1 MGNFNT
7 IQSGKEYVKLLCNL
21 IISVSSPNKQWELLI
36 NDYLIMSLFCRR
48 RSKYKRKPAVDSFN
62 KPVGTHGVKTVGV
75 DNLGDFSRNFDL
87 CICIVTWNMNGQV
100 EITSY
105 NNLN

>member
-21 IISVSSPNKQWELLI
+21 IISVSSLNKQWELLI

-48 RSKYKRKPAVDSFN
+48 KLKYKRKLPAVDSFN
-62 KPVGTHGVKTVGV
+62 NPIGIHEG
-75 DNLGDFSRNFDL
+75 
-87 CICIVTWNMNGQV
+87 
-100 EITSY
+100 
-105 NNLN
+105 